1 MTIIRVIKKFD
12 KVLSRHQRKRIA
24 QLIVIMVLGGIF
36 EMCSVSIIIPFMNCV
51 INPDEMMRNSYIISL
66 CYAFNIESSNAVLLI
81 LAITLA
87 VIYMIKNLYMIF
99 QYSIQYK
106 FVYNN
111 MFEMQSKLFFSYLS
125 RPYEYFMNINSAEII
140 RIITSDTVYA
150 FNALILILQLFSEVV
165 ISGMLIV
172 ALFLI
177 SPKMTISIAMVF
189 IILVMGVNSII
200 KPVLRTAGRNQQ
212 VAGTGM
218 NKWLLQ
224 SLQGIKDLKV
234 TETED
239 YFKKKFDKSGYA
251 YAQAIRKNQTFSYI
265 PRFLI
270 EGISFS
276 TIFICIAILISSG
289 TQLQVILPILSAVA
303 MASIRLLPS
312 VNRISTSIAQIEYNE
327 TMVDKMLENIKIFKG
342 KCFPD
347 DYHYNDSVSR
357 HNEVPNFSR
366 EISFQSV
373 SYRYQNSNVDVLSN
387 LNLNI
392 RKNTSIGIV
401 GASGS
406 GKSTTVDLL
415 LGLLKPRM
423 GKILVDGID
432 IDIDKKRWHDQIGY
446 IPQTISMLDDTIKAN
461 IAFAVDEEK
470 VDEEKIWQVLKDAS
484 LDEFVKELPEGL
496 DTKIGERGV
505 RISGGQRQRIGIA
518 RALYRDPKILIFDE
532 ATSALDGKTEGEIMN
547 SIYGLN
553 KDKTLIIIAHRVSTL
568 DRCDCVYKVEKGKIT
583 RER

>member
-1 MTIIRVIKKFD
+1 MTIIRVVKKFD
-12 KVLSRHQRKRIA
+12 KVLSRHQRKRVA
-24 QLIVIMVLGGIF
+24 QLILIMVLGGIF

-51 INPDEMMRNSYIISL
+51 MNPDEMMQNKYIILL
-66 CYAFNIESSNAVLLI
+66 CSVLDIESSNTVLLI
-81 LAITLA
+81 IAITLA
-87 VIYMIKNLYMIF
+87 AIYMIKNLYMIF

-150 FNALILILQLFSEVV
+150 FNTLILILQLFSEIV

-177 SPKMTISIAMVF
+177 APEITILMALIFV
-189 IILVMGVNSII
+189 ILVMAVNSIV
-200 KPVLRTAGRNQQ
+200 KPILRTAGRNQQ

-224 SLQGIKDLKV
+224 SLQGIKDLKI
-234 TETED
+234 TESES
-239 YFKKKFDKSGYA
+239 YFKKNFDKSGYA
-251 YAQAIRKNQTFSYI
+251 YAQAFRKNQTFSYI
-265 PRFLI
+265 PKFLI
-270 EGISFS
+270 EGISYGA
-276 TIFICIAILISSG
+276 IFICIAILIGKG

-312 VNRISTSIAQIEYNE
+312 VNRISTSVAQIEYNE
-327 TMVDKMLENIKIFKG
+327 TMVDKMIENMKIFKD
-342 KCFPD
+342 KCELS

-357 HNEVPNFSR
+357 NNEVPEFSR
-366 EISFQSV
+366 EISFQNV
-373 SYRYQNSNVDVLSN
+373 FYRYQNSKEDVLSN
-387 LNLNI
+387 LNFNI
-392 RKNTSIGIV
+392 KKNSSIGIV

-415 LGLLKPRM
+415 LGLLKPRI

-432 IDIDKKRWHDQIGY
+432 INIDKKGWHDQIGY

-470 VDEEKIWQVLKDAS
+470 IDEEKIWKALREAS
-484 LDEFVKELPEGL
+484 LDKFVKELPEGL
-496 DTKIGERGV
+496 DTKIGERGI